1 MDDHSW
7 ATEQD
12 ERPCTRERVGEHPW
26 VRTVS
31 LVDDRETDRRMRRL
45 VRRRRSGTGGF

>member
-1 MDDHSW
+1 VDDRSW
-7 ATEQD
+7 SAEQD
-12 ERPCTRERVGEHPW
+12 ERPCTGEPVGEHPW

-45 VRRRRSGTGGF
+45 VRRRRSGSGF